1 MPLFKK
7 KPKVKPW
14 KPATKFTVVKLK
26 RSGPQEGQSTDA
38 YLYGKQLE
46 RWSYKSSRGKRPKF
60 KPVQ

>member
-14 KPATKFTVVKLK
+14 IPVDPTEYKLVKLK
-26 RSGPQEGQSTDA
+26 RAGPKESQSTDA
-38 YLYGKQLE
+38 YLYGKAL
-46 RWSYKSSRGKRPKF
+46 GDKRRKF

>member
-14 KPATKFTVVKLK
+14 IPVDPTEYKLVKLK
-26 RSGPQEGQSTDA
+26 RAGPKENQSTDA
-38 YLYGKQLE
+38 YLYGKAL
-46 RWSYKSSRGKRPKF
+46 GDKRRKF

>member
-26 RSGPQEGQSTDA
+26 RSGPEEGQSTDA
-38 YLYGKQLE
+38 YLYGKAL
-46 RWSYKSSRGKRPKF
+46 GDKRRKF